1 MTILEQDT
9 LARERIKQ
17 EINRNFFV
25 EAAAGSGKT
34 SSLVDRMAAMVG
46 AGIDVSKICAITFT
60 KAAAKEFYSRFQTK
74 LMQYSREEK
83 DETRRARFA
92 EALRNIDLCFMGTID
107 SFSIMLLR
115 EHPVEAGI
123 PSETVICAESDAQTA
138 YLAEYAKIKR
148 GEYGPELLTKYEHFC
163 AVQEKPDE
171 AFARLIGTFTARRE
185 ADFVYQPPEDMDVNT
200 PFTTWKN
207 KLVQALKM
215 LVKHPELAGSGKG
228 IQDQLKKYPKIIS
241 VLRKDWN
248 PQIGAV
254 LAEMKH
260 TDNGKKR
267 ESQNLRLNHDN
278 QILTPDDLVPDLTD
292 AFETKVDKKGN
303 IKYYYLNL
311 TESDAY
317 KILRKVQYAATM
329 DFLVS
334 ASAAISDEICRKGKM
349 TFHDALLRLRDLLKT
364 DAANGGKLIRHIA
377 KRHSYYLVDEFQ
389 DTDPLQAEAMFYLA
403 AQEPQPDWTACVP
416 RPGALFIVGDPKQSI
431 YRFRGADVASF
442 LRVRSIF
449 EQGAGEVLTL
459 SRNFRSTVRL
469 QNMFNDVFPEML
481 EEIEN
486 VQSGYH
492 PIPIDETKADS
503 MTTGI
508 YTYPVHFDQKL
519 VDDGEQLVEVIRR
532 LIGNPEIKLKD
543 GKSPQFRDIMIITN
557 RKTKIAAIA
566 KELTAAGIPVR
577 VEGKINLAECPALNA
592 AVELFAAVSA
602 PANAMSVYRALISA
616 AFCIPHG
623 MIRNYCST
631 GGKLSACCDN
641 EEVLSQYPAIRNA
654 LERIKI
660 YGNDARST
668 DSAALLQKLTD
679 GEKLLAK
686 TGSASLEYYCFAVEL
701 LRKQESAGEIL
712 NHTDAA
718 AYLRKLLTESGEERC
733 VSLSPDD
740 NRVYIAN
747 LHKVKGLQAPIVIL
761 AEPYAKDFDPTLRQV
776 HEPEKTECRVF
787 KLEYTNQATH
797 ANITYAETEQ
807 FPDDWINESQCMTAE
822 KERLLYVAATRSEN
836 ILIIGDSVKTNGEP
850 CNGNPW
856 QPFLPFAEGSVHD
869 LITDNSVEIA
879 VPDSALNGYEL
890 YAQAKEKSL
899 MNDTSVCE
907 PSYAIVRPSRIR
919 LKPVTA
925 EDAEDAPERE
935 PIDRNAALTGTLVH
949 RLMDCI
955 VSGGVPD
962 DADMLI
968 SAILRE
974 FDADGAKYKPLLE
987 KVFDTVT
994 HGGYPQEG
1002 DVPADLLT
1010 VLRQA
1015 DEVYCEVPFCQKRG
1029 SEIVHGV
1036 IDLLYRCGDAWQII
1050 DYKTNAERTQL
1061 AEKYA
1066 AQLAAYTEAVREI
1079 AGLEAQAGIYHID
1092 V

>member
-9 LARERIKQ
+9 RARERITQ
-17 EINRNFFV
+17 EIDRNFFV

-34 SSLVDRMAAMVG
+34 TSLVDRMTAMVG
-46 AGIDVSKICAITFT
+46 AGIDISKICAITFT

-74 LMQYSREEK
+74 LMQYSREET
-83 DETRRARFA
+83 DETSRERYA

-107 SFSIMLLR
+107 SFSNMLLH

-123 PSETVICAESDAQTA
+123 PSETVACAESDAASA
-138 YLAEYAKIKR
+138 YLAEYARIKH
-148 GEYGPELLTKYEHFC
+148 GEYGQELLTKYERFC

-171 AFARLIGTFTARRE
+171 AFTRLIGFFTARRE
-185 ADFVYQPPEDMDVNT
+185 ADFVYNAPDDMDVNT
-200 PFTTWKN
+200 RFTNWKN
-207 KLVQALKM
+207 RLVRTLDY
-215 LVKHPELAGSGKG
+215 LREHPEYVSDLKTVIPIYESVPKHREILRTVWNDKISKILSSLKALTGLRLGKNMT
-228 IQDQLKKYPKIIS
+228 PES
-241 VLRKDWN
+241 
-248 PQIGAV
+248 IGAEYPEIFD
-254 LAEMKH
+254 AHENAK
-260 TDNGKKR
+260 GK
-267 ESQNLRLNHDN
+267 LD
-278 QILTPDDLVPDLTD
+278 
-292 AFETKVDKKGN
+292 
-303 IKYYYLNL
+303 YYYLNL
-311 TESDAY
+311 VESDAY
-317 KILRKVQYAATM
+317 KALKKVQYAATM

-334 ASAAISDEICRKGKM
+334 ASAAISDEICRKGTM
-349 TFHDALLRLRDLLKT
+349 TFHDALLRLRDLLRS
-364 DAANGGKLIRHIA
+364 DATNGGRLIRHIA

-389 DTDPLQAEAMFYLA
+389 DTDPLQAEVVFYLA
-403 AQEPQPDWTACVP
+403 AQEPRADWTACVP
-416 RPGALFIVGDPKQSI
+416 RNGALFIVGDPKQSI

-442 LRVRSIF
+442 LHVRSIF

-492 PIPIDETKADS
+492 LIPIDDAKTDDL
-503 MTTGI
+503 TTGI
-508 YTYPVHFDQKL
+508 YTYPVLFDKKL

-543 GKSPQFRDIMIITN
+543 GKSPQFRDIMIITY

-577 VEGKINLAECPALNA
+577 VEGKINLAKCPALNA

-602 PANAMSVYRALISA
+602 PADAMSVYRALISA
-616 AFCIPHG
+616 AFCIPHA
-623 MIRNYCST
+623 MIRDYCSL
-631 GGKLSACCDN
+631 GGKLSVYCDN
-641 EEVLSQYPAIRNA
+641 EDVLSQYPAIRNA
-654 LERIKI
+654 LASIKE
-660 YGNDARST
+660 YAKDASSI

-686 TGSASLEYYCFAVEL
+686 TSSASLEYYCFAVEL
-701 LRKQESAGEIL
+701 LRKKESAGEIL
-712 NHTDAA
+712 NYTDAA

-822 KERLLYVAATRSEN
+822 KERLLYVAATRAEN
-836 ILIIGDSVKTNGEP
+836 ILIIGDSIKSNGEP
-850 CNGNPW
+850 CDRNPW
-856 QPFLPFAEGSVHD
+856 QPFLPLAEGSVHD
-869 LITDNSVEIA
+869 LIAANPIEIA
-879 VPDSALNGYEL
+879 VPETGLNGYEL
-890 YAQAKEKSL
+890 YAQAEEKSL
-899 MNDTSVCE
+899 LNDASVCE
-907 PSYAIVRPSRIR
+907 TSYAIVRPSQMK

-925 EDAEDAPERE
+925 EETEDAPERE
-935 PIDRNAALTGTLVH
+935 PLDRNAALTGTLVH
-949 RLMDCI
+949 RLMECI

-962 DADMLI
+962 VADMLI

-974 FDADGAKYKPLLE
+974 FDADENVYTPLLE
-987 KVFDTVT
+987 KVFNTMKN
-994 HGGYPQEG
+994 GGYPQEG

-1015 DEVYCEVPFCQKRG
+1015 NEVYCEVPFCQKHG

-1079 AGLEAQAGIYHID
+1079 AGLETQAGIYHID